1 MSAQAD
7 LLGAAAERLPAD
19 PGSVFRTQGPWQLG
33 SLVYSPVEE
42 RTLFSYC
49 YFLTGARQTTAFR
62 KCPGMETVENYF
74 LDLTPHIKNQIS
86 KSQRSN
92 VSVWSER
99 WGRADFGHNN
109 L

>member
-86 KSQRSN
+86 KSQRSK

-99 WGRADFGHNN
+99 VGKS
-109 L
+109 